1 MNYIH
6 KLFLHITVFQGIV
19 EFIYH
24 GEVSVFQ
31 ESLTSFLRTAQ
42 ILKVKGNLSMISKPF
57 ITIDFYLQ
65 LNLMPSDEH
74 SFCLR
79 IN

>member
-1 MNYIH
+1 ML
-6 KLFLHITVFQGIV
+6 KGIV

-42 ILKVKGNLSMISKPF
+42 ILRVKGKLSFTNAQNIGQF
-57 ITIDFYLQ
+57 LA
-65 LNLMPSDEH
+65 L
-74 SFCLR
+74 
-79 IN
+79 

>member
-42 ILKVKGNLSMISKPF
+42 ILKVKGNYQRLHKRLSQSILSSIEPNA
-57 ITIDFYLQ
+57 I
-65 LNLMPSDEH
+65 
-74 SFCLR
+74 
-79 IN
+79 

>member
-1 MNYIH
+1 M
-6 KLFLHITVFQGIV
+6 

-42 ILKVKGNLSMISKPF
+42 ILRVKGKGKLIGILPLYMKCYYI
-57 ITIDFYLQ
+57 YVA
-65 LNLMPSDEH
+65 MH
-74 SFCLR
+74 CSFALTLFAFE
-79 IN
+79 IQV